1 METTNLDKSLTD
13 ILMSNYVVPL
23 YQRNFAW
30 GEEELSRL
38 LQDIYE
44 SFLKN
49 PSGNYYIGSLVVL
62 KRKNGYYEVIDGQ
75 QRLTAITLIWRLLD
89 DTVREPKLFYD
100 SRPEVEAFFSS
111 FYRTGKTNDVTF
123 DYKVSHLVNAIDIIN
138 ESKLEPYE
146 ENSPTIKT
154 NNIDLQS
161 FKNYF
166 AEKVILVRV
175 EIPHDTDVAT
185 YFEIMNNRGEQLQ
198 KHEIL
203 KAKLI
208 DKIKNEDGNHDQR
221 LQAIFSRIWDACS
234 QMDIYIQKSFSQI
247 SIKNAANEI
256 TYKGDRET
264 LFGANYDG
272 INLEEIANMEV
283 YNDVEAE
290 RNVFISDI
298 ILNHRIYK
306 TDNKSTS
313 SQTNESIIDFPNFL
327 MHIFRLLYNSKYQ
340 NITKSDKNENGLT
353 IPLNEKDLLMVFD
366 KIEAS
371 MDSMEFISK
380 LLYYR
385 TVFDR
390 YIIKS
395 SQSENSEDGFRW
407 SLDMPTKYESLD
419 FKNTFKDNER
429 IPKCLSM
436 LQVTYRTKKYK
447 NWLLE
452 VLGWFCDETDFYISS
467 EIYQKKLD
475 GLVCKYYTDNIE
487 YKEITK
493 EHCYSKGT
501 DTPHFLF
508 NFIDY
513 LYWVESQKDEKKQK
527 INFDFK
533 YRNSV
538 EHHLPQSFENEEN
551 MIQMN
556 NLGNLCLVSKSSN
569 SRMNNEAPTGKADK
583 NGKYYK
589 SNLPPKQRIMYDIT
603 NEKNKWGNDEIA
615 NHYNEVVELLGR
627 RTEILSF

>member
-1 METTNLDKSLTD
+1 
-13 ILMSNYVVPL
+13 
-23 YQRNFAW
+23 
-30 GEEELSRL
+30 
-38 LQDIYE
+38 
-44 SFLKN
+44 
-49 PSGNYYIGSLVVL
+49 
-62 KRKNGYYEVIDGQ
+62 
-75 QRLTAITLIWRLLD
+75 
-89 DTVREPKLFYD
+89 
-100 SRPEVEAFFSS
+100 
-111 FYRTGKTNDVTF
+111 
-123 DYKVSHLVNAIDIIN
+123 
-138 ESKLEPYE
+138 
-146 ENSPTIKT
+146 
-154 NNIDLQS
+154 
-161 FKNYF
+161 
-166 AEKVILVRV
+166 
-175 EIPHDTDVAT
+175 
-185 YFEIMNNRGEQLQ
+185 
-198 KHEIL
+198 
-203 KAKLI
+203 
-208 DKIKNEDGNHDQR
+208 
-221 LQAIFSRIWDACS
+221 
-234 QMDIYIQKSFSQI
+234 
-247 SIKNAANEI
+247 
-256 TYKGDRET
+256 
-264 LFGANYDG
+264 
-272 INLEEIANMEV
+272 
-283 YNDVEAE
+283 
-290 RNVFISDI
+290 
-298 ILNHRIYK
+298 
-306 TDNKSTS
+306 
-313 SQTNESIIDFPNFL
+313 
-327 MHIFRLLYNSKYQ
+327 
-340 NITKSDKNENGLT
+340 
-353 IPLNEKDLLMVFD
+353 
-366 KIEAS
+366 